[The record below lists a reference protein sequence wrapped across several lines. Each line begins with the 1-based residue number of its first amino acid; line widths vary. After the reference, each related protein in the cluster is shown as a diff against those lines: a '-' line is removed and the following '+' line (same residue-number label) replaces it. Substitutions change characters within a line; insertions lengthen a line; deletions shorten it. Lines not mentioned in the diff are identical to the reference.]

1 MYLVTLGG
9 ALFYLLLQ
17 QIPNLRHRRFYRLFV
32 NTLNTAVAFTV
43 VGMMLRGII
52 DIAGSSSNYIVWYF
66 NIAGIGFALALLL
79 FMLTLLIPRK
89 TIKAK

>member
-1 MYLVTLGG
+1 
-9 ALFYLLLQ
+9 
-17 QIPNLRHRRFYRLFV
+17 
-32 NTLNTAVAFTV
+32 
-43 VGMMLRGII
+43 MLRGII